1 MSMNLSVS
9 CSTIWIINAP
19 SGEKKIVI
27 LVTFYQ
33 IAILMELGNN
43 EIQLKKE
50 NGEEMRGNNY

>member
-1 MSMNLSVS
+1 MSGNEVFLETF
-9 CSTIWIINAP
+9 C
-19 SGEKKIVI
+19 IVI